1 MNASEMSKNE
11 PLPLFES
18 NRRRVMKCLPAL
30 LLAGVSI
37 LFSTRIGEAVAIPG
51 WAVAIAGL
59 ILGGGTYIAMAR
71 LFRCPSCASNLLIHA
86 QFREPIGNWI
96 ETALAYKTC
105 PRCGFRNGNL

>member
-1 MNASEMSKNE
+1 MTKNE
-11 PLPLFES
+11 PPPLFES

-59 ILGGGTYIAMAR
+59 ILGGGTYFAMAR
-71 LFRCPSCASNLLIHA
+71 LFRCPSCASNLLVHA

-105 PRCGFRNGNL
+105 PKCGFRNGNL